1 MTASAKDAADD
12 VLARARSLLDCESH
26 LSSSVPQSVP
36 ADLHRMSLAMGM
48 AALDTYFHW
57 KVRQVDL
64 ASPLPKALHKL
75 EVPFG
80 DLVDSSKVTV
90 QARRSGKA
98 DRPIVRA
105 RNVLNQ
111 AVLGMTFQT
120 SRGVETAMSLMGKR
134 NYWQPV
140 AAAMPGAPSVESVKA
155 DLNRLA
161 NERNKIVH
169 EGDLRRLLRPQRVT
183 HQDRDV
189 ADIRRDLDWIENLVG
204 AFDGVI

>member
-1 MTASAKDAADD
+1 MPASAKNAADD
-12 VLARARSLLDCESH
+12 VLARARNLLATESQ
-26 LSSSVPQSVP
+26 LPPGVPASVP
-36 ADLHRMSLAMGM
+36 ADLRRMTLAMGM

-64 ASPLPKALHKL
+64 APSLPKALHKL

-80 DLVDSSKVTV
+80 ELVDSSNVTV
-90 QARRSGKA
+90 RARQDGRA

-120 SRGVETAMSLMGKR
+120 SRGVETAMSLLGER
-134 NYWQPV
+134 NYWRSV
-140 AAAMPGAPSVESVKA
+140 AAAMPGAPSVEVVKA

-183 HQDRDV
+183 HQSRDA
-189 ADIRRDLDWIENLVG
+189 ADIRRDLDWIEALVH
-204 AFDGVI
+204 AFDSVI

>member
-1 MTASAKDAADD
+1 
-12 VLARARSLLDCESH
+12 
-26 LSSSVPQSVP
+26 
-36 ADLHRMSLAMGM
+36 MSLAMGM

-64 ASPLPKALHKL
+64 ASPPPKALHKL

-80 DLVDSSKVTV
+80 ELVGSSKVTV
-90 QARRSGKA
+90 QARRDGKV

-120 SRGVETAMSLMGKR
+120 SRGVETAMGLLGQR

-140 AAAMPGAPSVESVKA
+140 AAAMPGTPSVQAVKA

-161 NERNKIVH
+161 RERNKIVH
-169 EGDLRRLLRPQRVT
+169 EGDLRRLLRPRGVT
-183 HQDRDV
+183 HESRDV
-189 ADIRRDLDWIENLVG
+189 ADIGRDLDWIESLID
-204 AFDGVI
+204 AFDSVI